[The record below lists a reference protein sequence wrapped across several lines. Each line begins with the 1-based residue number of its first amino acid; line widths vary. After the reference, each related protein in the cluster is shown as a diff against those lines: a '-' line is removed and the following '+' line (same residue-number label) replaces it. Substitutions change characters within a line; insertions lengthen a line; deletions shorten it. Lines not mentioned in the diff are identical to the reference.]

1 MSNVFAGFLAN
12 RREAIL
18 QVLLIAGSLIAL
30 TYVASQFLWRADLTE
45 NNRYTLA
52 GASHDIAQTLEDP
65 VTVTA
70 YFSANLPARFGRA
83 KEKEEFRACLRKSV
97 SPADSR

>member
-1 MSNVFAGFLAN
+1 MSNAFAGFLAN

-30 TYVASQFLWRADLTE
+30 TYTANQFLWRVDLTE

-52 GASHDIAQTLEDP
+52 SASYDIAQD
-65 VTVTA
+65 
-70 YFSANLPARFGRA
+70 
-83 KEKEEFRACLRKSV
+83 LRI
-97 SPADSR
+97 PSR